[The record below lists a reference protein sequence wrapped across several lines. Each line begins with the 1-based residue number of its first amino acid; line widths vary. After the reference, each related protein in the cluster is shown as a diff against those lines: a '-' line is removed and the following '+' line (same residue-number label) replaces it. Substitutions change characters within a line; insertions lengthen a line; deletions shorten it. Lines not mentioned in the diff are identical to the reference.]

1 MNRDFVQSCPEG
13 VERLGYTAK
22 CSIHG
27 LCVADRF
34 LTVQGHPE
42 FSEQITREILT
53 LRNNQHIIDDNTFQE
68 AMTRVGKDQD
78 GVVVA
83 QAFLRFTLNAHR

>member
-13 VERLGYTAK
+13 VERLAYTAK

-27 LCVADRF
+27 LYVADRF

-42 FSEQITREILT
+42 FSEQITKEILT
-53 LRNNQHIIDDNTFQE
+53 LRNTQHIIDDTTFQD
-68 AMTRVGKDQD
+68 AMTRAGKDHD
-78 GVVVA
+78 GVVIA
-83 QAFLRFTLNAHR
+83 QAFLRFILNADR